1 MLHQRPRLRS
11 LLTATTLSTCL
22 IIAPQADA
30 QSGTRAPRPTPPA
43 ASGGSQSRAAQ
54 PPAGGSQSRMAQA
67 KIAMDGYCPVC
78 VIDMKKW
85 VRGTTQFQANY
96 DGKTYLFPG
105 EEQKQVFLA
114 DPAKYVPALGGDCT
128 VCSVNMSQR
137 MPGTVQHSA
146 LYGGRLFLFPGEEQK
161 AAFRAD
167 PKKYAN
173 IDLAMN
179 GLCSVCR
186 VEMQQDVPGK
196 PEIATVHQGLRYL
209 FPSDDQRKMFLA
221 NPAKYAVP
229 NNAPLN

>member
-1 MLHQRPRLRS
+1 MLNQRFGLRS
-11 LLTATTLSTCL
+11 LSAAVTLSMCL
-22 IIAPQADA
+22 VITPQVDA
-30 QSGTRAPRPTPPA
+30 QSGTRAPRPAQPPA
-43 ASGGSQSRAAQ
+43 SGGSQNRAPQPAAGGSQSRA
-54 PPAGGSQSRMAQA
+54 AQA

-85 VRGTTQFQANY
+85 VRGTTQHQVAY
-96 DGKTYLFPG
+96 DGKVYLFPG

-137 MPGTVQHSA
+137 MPGKVQHAA
-146 LYGGRLFLFPGEEQK
+146 LYGGRLYLFPGEEQK
-161 AAFRAD
+161 EVFRAD
-167 PKKYAN
+167 PAKYAN
-173 IDLAMN
+173 VDLAMK

-209 FPSDDQRKMFLA
+209 FPSDEQRQMFLA

-229 NNAPLN
+229 ANAPLN